1 MVTWLI
7 VLIIVLILV
16 IAVDVVVRSV
26 TATSWGPRAWTG
38 MQRFWRAFFPHFIG
52 PSNLTEVFRL
62 LIGVMFVFGAL
73 LFTWSIGAAM
83 LRAGYLVAARPAPMP
98 ALSQPENFPDTWQ
111 GVAFL
116 VLEVLRAAGG
126 ILALC
131 FSSGLVG
138 GLLGFLF
145 GLPRPAPAGASGTP
159 PSARRSWQTSTNLT
173 EVADWLTKIIIG
185 VGLVTATQIWGG
197 LIALSDFSR
206 WLVFQR
212 PAR

>member
-83 LRAGYLVAARPAPMP
+83 PRAGYLVGCPTRSDACIIPTGE
-98 ALSQPENFPDTWQ
+98 LPDTWQ

-138 GLLGFLF
+138 GLLGFLLADF
-145 GLPRPAPAGASGTP
+145 RDPLRPAPAAP
-159 PSARRSWQTSTNLT
+159 RLLR
-173 EVADWLTKIIIG
+173 DG
-185 VGLVTATQIWGG
+185 VG
-197 LIALSDFSR
+197 
-206 WLVFQR
+206 R
-212 PAR
+212 PARISPK